1 MKCQRVYIF
10 LFKTVLY
17 FSEFH
22 LPFWDFGIRYLSWW
36 TPHLYSC
43 MLNCFSCV
51 WLFVT
56 PWTIARQA
64 PPSMEFSRQEY
75 WSGLPCP
82 PPGDLS
88 KPRDQAQAS
97 HIAGRF
103 FIIWATWE
111 AHTYITNGKISAK
124 IKFGKERGWIDL
136 RDFPGSRIAWKSSGN
151 SHSFCEGMWK
161 VADDICLR
169 SRARVLIVG
178 KKVRCY
184 C

>member
-1 MKCQRVYIF
+1 MAIWHVKRYSASLITAC
-10 LFKTVLY
+10 VLSH
-17 FSEFH
+17 FSR
-22 LPFWDFGIRYLSWW
+22 FW
-36 TPHLYSC
+36 
-43 MLNCFSCV
+43 V
-51 WLFVT
+51 FVT
-56 PWTIARQA
+56 LWTVAHQA

-82 PPGDLS
+82 PPGDLP

-136 RDFPGSRIAWKSSGN
+136 GDFPGSRIAWKSSGN

-169 SRARVLIVG
+169 SRTRVLIVG